1 MRVAICDDNQQDIER
16 IRRYT
21 LRMIDYAVEY
31 VFYTRPEELLR
42 ECADAEQKPDMYILD
57 IEMPGMDGL
66 AVAKQIR
73 ETDSKALLV
82 FLTSYTKYMPSVF
95 EVVTFDFIPK
105 PISEE
110 RLRVL
115 FEKAGTYLNLTNQSF
130 SFSYRRVR
138 YSLKFDEILYLEKR
152 GRQAIIHTKKMKYQ
166 SNMNLNEIWEKLD
179 ERMFAAV
186 HGSFIVN
193 LKHVHS
199 VSSGMVMLTDGT
211 ELGVTRGYRKELTE
225 STSHL
230 CREECDMALYGVRLV
245 INLFDLCIYR
255 RYLEEFIGNR
265 KTSMEFSV
273 LLLIVCE
280 LIGSA
285 VNQMG
290 ISWLNFVTMVAILC
304 VYVCQYEAGILSR
317 LIAVL
322 LYMGIMGV
330 AEPLGY
336 LFNKAFME
344 KVLDDTT
351 VSYYF
356 IVFFMALLKATIV
369 EVFCRLKSG
378 KSIRLSAMPKETQYM
393 LTMIPL
399 CSLISCFLLIEV
411 AKELISAQMV
421 VLCMCIIFVIIIT
434 NYVIFLMIEKY
445 TTVEEKQHE
454 EEMIQREIL
463 YRNEYY
469 QDMERY
475 QEQIQDIRHDMKN
488 RLTGLLA
495 AAEQG
500 SAELIKDRLQ
510 EVLGDIRLAEEI
522 IYSANPVV
530 NAILKVK
537 SVKAKEKEIPMQ
549 VTTLLP
555 QRVSVD
561 IGDMGVLYGNLLDN
575 AIEAAMAVE
584 QEKRYVHVES
594 KFQEGRLLLSI
605 KNSKPSGTSSCQQT
619 SKKDK
624 IKHGRGIRSVR
635 KVAEKYGGELM
646 LKDQG
651 EHFEA
656 VLLLNGVAKLE

>member
-1 MRVAICDDNQQDIER
+1 
-16 IRRYT
+16 
-21 LRMIDYAVEY
+21 
-31 VFYTRPEELLR
+31 
-42 ECADAEQKPDMYILD
+42 
-57 IEMPGMDGL
+57 
-66 AVAKQIR
+66 
-73 ETDSKALLV
+73 
-82 FLTSYTKYMPSVF
+82 
-95 EVVTFDFIPK
+95 
-105 PISEE
+105 
-110 RLRVL
+110 
-115 FEKAGTYLNLTNQSF
+115 
-130 SFSYRRVR
+130 
-138 YSLKFDEILYLEKR
+138 
-152 GRQAIIHTKKMKYQ
+152 
-166 SNMNLNEIWEKLD
+166 
-179 ERMFAAV
+179 
-186 HGSFIVN
+186 
-193 LKHVHS
+193 
-199 VSSGMVMLTDGT
+199 
-211 ELGVTRGYRKELTE
+211 
-225 STSHL
+225 
-230 CREECDMALYGVRLV
+230 MALYGVRLV

-273 LLLIVCE
+273 LLLVVCE

-304 VYVCQYEAGILSR
+304 VYVCQYEAGIVSR

-475 QEQIQDIRHDMKN
+475 QEQIQDIR
-488 RLTGLLA
+488 
-495 AAEQG
+495 
-500 SAELIKDRLQ
+500 
-510 EVLGDIRLAEEI
+510 LAEEI

-605 KNSKPSGTSSCQQT
+605 KNSKPSGTSSYQQT

-635 KVAEKYGGELM
+635 KVAEKYGGELL

>member
-1 MRVAICDDNQQDIER
+1 
-16 IRRYT
+16 
-21 LRMIDYAVEY
+21 
-31 VFYTRPEELLR
+31 
-42 ECADAEQKPDMYILD
+42 
-57 IEMPGMDGL
+57 
-66 AVAKQIR
+66 
-73 ETDSKALLV
+73 
-82 FLTSYTKYMPSVF
+82 
-95 EVVTFDFIPK
+95 
-105 PISEE
+105 
-110 RLRVL
+110 
-115 FEKAGTYLNLTNQSF
+115 
-130 SFSYRRVR
+130 
-138 YSLKFDEILYLEKR
+138 
-152 GRQAIIHTKKMKYQ
+152 
-166 SNMNLNEIWEKLD
+166 
-179 ERMFAAV
+179 
-186 HGSFIVN
+186 
-193 LKHVHS
+193 
-199 VSSGMVMLTDGT
+199 
-211 ELGVTRGYRKELTE
+211 
-225 STSHL
+225 
-230 CREECDMALYGVRLV
+230 MALYGVRLV

-304 VYVCQYEAGILSR
+304 VYVCQYEAGIVSR

-475 QEQIQDIRHDMKN
+475 QEQIQDIR
-488 RLTGLLA
+488 
-495 AAEQG
+495 
-500 SAELIKDRLQ
+500 
-510 EVLGDIRLAEEI
+510 LAEEI

-605 KNSKPSGTSSCQQT
+605 KNSKPSGTSSYRQT

-635 KVAEKYGGELM
+635 KVAEKYGGELL

>member
-1 MRVAICDDNQQDIER
+1 
-16 IRRYT
+16 
-21 LRMIDYAVEY
+21 
-31 VFYTRPEELLR
+31 
-42 ECADAEQKPDMYILD
+42 
-57 IEMPGMDGL
+57 
-66 AVAKQIR
+66 
-73 ETDSKALLV
+73 
-82 FLTSYTKYMPSVF
+82 
-95 EVVTFDFIPK
+95 
-105 PISEE
+105 
-110 RLRVL
+110 
-115 FEKAGTYLNLTNQSF
+115 
-130 SFSYRRVR
+130 
-138 YSLKFDEILYLEKR
+138 
-152 GRQAIIHTKKMKYQ
+152 
-166 SNMNLNEIWEKLD
+166 
-179 ERMFAAV
+179 
-186 HGSFIVN
+186 
-193 LKHVHS
+193 
-199 VSSGMVMLTDGT
+199 
-211 ELGVTRGYRKELTE
+211 
-225 STSHL
+225 
-230 CREECDMALYGVRLV
+230 MALYGVRLV

-322 LYMGIMGV
+322 LYMGIMGIS
-330 AEPLGY
+330 EPAGY
-336 LFNKAFME
+336 LFSKVFME
-344 KVLDDTT
+344 QIVEDD
-351 VSYYF
+351 VVIYYF
-356 IVFFMALLKATIV
+356 SAFLVVIFRLAIV
-369 EVFCRLKSG
+369 EVFCRLKAG
-378 KSIRLSAMPKETQYM
+378 KNVKVSSMPKETSYA
-393 LTMIPL
+393 LALIPL

-434 NYVIFLMIEKY
+434 NYIIFLMIEKY
-445 TTVEEKQHE
+445 TTVEEKQYE

-475 QEQIQDIRHDMKN
+475 QEQIQ
-488 RLTGLLA
+488 
-495 AAEQG
+495 
-500 SAELIKDRLQ
+500 
-510 EVLGDIRLAEEI
+510 DIRLAEEI

-605 KNSKPSGTSSCQQT
+605 KNSKPSGTSSYQQT
-619 SKKDK
+619 NKKDK

-635 KVAEKYGGELM
+635 KVAEKYGGELL

>member
-1 MRVAICDDNQQDIER
+1 
-16 IRRYT
+16 
-21 LRMIDYAVEY
+21 
-31 VFYTRPEELLR
+31 
-42 ECADAEQKPDMYILD
+42 
-57 IEMPGMDGL
+57 
-66 AVAKQIR
+66 
-73 ETDSKALLV
+73 
-82 FLTSYTKYMPSVF
+82 
-95 EVVTFDFIPK
+95 
-105 PISEE
+105 
-110 RLRVL
+110 
-115 FEKAGTYLNLTNQSF
+115 
-130 SFSYRRVR
+130 
-138 YSLKFDEILYLEKR
+138 
-152 GRQAIIHTKKMKYQ
+152 
-166 SNMNLNEIWEKLD
+166 
-179 ERMFAAV
+179 
-186 HGSFIVN
+186 
-193 LKHVHS
+193 
-199 VSSGMVMLTDGT
+199 
-211 ELGVTRGYRKELTE
+211 
-225 STSHL
+225 
-230 CREECDMALYGVRLV
+230 MALYGVRLV

-273 LLLIVCE
+273 ILLIVCE

-304 VYVCQYEAGILSR
+304 VYVCQYEAGIVSR

-475 QEQIQDIRHDMKN
+475 QEQIQDIR
-488 RLTGLLA
+488 
-495 AAEQG
+495 
-500 SAELIKDRLQ
+500 
-510 EVLGDIRLAEEI
+510 LAEEI

>member
-1 MRVAICDDNQQDIER
+1 
-16 IRRYT
+16 
-21 LRMIDYAVEY
+21 
-31 VFYTRPEELLR
+31 
-42 ECADAEQKPDMYILD
+42 
-57 IEMPGMDGL
+57 
-66 AVAKQIR
+66 
-73 ETDSKALLV
+73 
-82 FLTSYTKYMPSVF
+82 
-95 EVVTFDFIPK
+95 
-105 PISEE
+105 
-110 RLRVL
+110 
-115 FEKAGTYLNLTNQSF
+115 
-130 SFSYRRVR
+130 
-138 YSLKFDEILYLEKR
+138 
-152 GRQAIIHTKKMKYQ
+152 
-166 SNMNLNEIWEKLD
+166 
-179 ERMFAAV
+179 
-186 HGSFIVN
+186 
-193 LKHVHS
+193 
-199 VSSGMVMLTDGT
+199 
-211 ELGVTRGYRKELTE
+211 
-225 STSHL
+225 
-230 CREECDMALYGVRLV
+230 MALYGVRLV

-304 VYVCQYEAGILSR
+304 VYVCQYEAGIASR

-475 QEQIQDIRHDMKN
+475 QEQIQDIR
-488 RLTGLLA
+488 
-495 AAEQG
+495 
-500 SAELIKDRLQ
+500 
-510 EVLGDIRLAEEI
+510 LAEEI

-605 KNSKPSGTSSCQQT
+605 KNSKPSGTSSYQQT

-635 KVAEKYGGELM
+635 KVAEKYGGELL

>member
-1 MRVAICDDNQQDIER
+1 
-16 IRRYT
+16 
-21 LRMIDYAVEY
+21 
-31 VFYTRPEELLR
+31 
-42 ECADAEQKPDMYILD
+42 
-57 IEMPGMDGL
+57 
-66 AVAKQIR
+66 
-73 ETDSKALLV
+73 
-82 FLTSYTKYMPSVF
+82 
-95 EVVTFDFIPK
+95 
-105 PISEE
+105 
-110 RLRVL
+110 
-115 FEKAGTYLNLTNQSF
+115 
-130 SFSYRRVR
+130 
-138 YSLKFDEILYLEKR
+138 
-152 GRQAIIHTKKMKYQ
+152 
-166 SNMNLNEIWEKLD
+166 
-179 ERMFAAV
+179 
-186 HGSFIVN
+186 
-193 LKHVHS
+193 
-199 VSSGMVMLTDGT
+199 
-211 ELGVTRGYRKELTE
+211 
-225 STSHL
+225 
-230 CREECDMALYGVRLV
+230 MALYGVRLV

-304 VYVCQYEAGILSR
+304 VYVCQYEAGIVSR

-378 KSIRLSAMPKETQYM
+378 RSIRLSAMPKETQYM

-475 QEQIQDIRHDMKN
+475 QEQIQ
-488 RLTGLLA
+488 
-495 AAEQG
+495 
-500 SAELIKDRLQ
+500 
-510 EVLGDIRLAEEI
+510 DIRLAEEI

>member
-1 MRVAICDDNQQDIER
+1 
-16 IRRYT
+16 
-21 LRMIDYAVEY
+21 
-31 VFYTRPEELLR
+31 
-42 ECADAEQKPDMYILD
+42 
-57 IEMPGMDGL
+57 
-66 AVAKQIR
+66 
-73 ETDSKALLV
+73 
-82 FLTSYTKYMPSVF
+82 
-95 EVVTFDFIPK
+95 
-105 PISEE
+105 
-110 RLRVL
+110 
-115 FEKAGTYLNLTNQSF
+115 
-130 SFSYRRVR
+130 
-138 YSLKFDEILYLEKR
+138 
-152 GRQAIIHTKKMKYQ
+152 
-166 SNMNLNEIWEKLD
+166 
-179 ERMFAAV
+179 
-186 HGSFIVN
+186 
-193 LKHVHS
+193 
-199 VSSGMVMLTDGT
+199 
-211 ELGVTRGYRKELTE
+211 
-225 STSHL
+225 
-230 CREECDMALYGVRLV
+230 MALYGVRLV

-265 KTSMEFSV
+265 KTSMEFSI

-304 VYVCQYEAGILSR
+304 VYVCQYEAGIVSR

-378 KSIRLSAMPKETQYM
+378 RSIRLSAMPKETQYM

-475 QEQIQDIRHDMKN
+475 QEQIQ
-488 RLTGLLA
+488 
-495 AAEQG
+495 
-500 SAELIKDRLQ
+500 
-510 EVLGDIRLAEEI
+510 DIRLAEEI

>member
-1 MRVAICDDNQQDIER
+1 
-16 IRRYT
+16 
-21 LRMIDYAVEY
+21 
-31 VFYTRPEELLR
+31 
-42 ECADAEQKPDMYILD
+42 
-57 IEMPGMDGL
+57 
-66 AVAKQIR
+66 
-73 ETDSKALLV
+73 
-82 FLTSYTKYMPSVF
+82 
-95 EVVTFDFIPK
+95 
-105 PISEE
+105 
-110 RLRVL
+110 
-115 FEKAGTYLNLTNQSF
+115 
-130 SFSYRRVR
+130 
-138 YSLKFDEILYLEKR
+138 
-152 GRQAIIHTKKMKYQ
+152 
-166 SNMNLNEIWEKLD
+166 
-179 ERMFAAV
+179 
-186 HGSFIVN
+186 
-193 LKHVHS
+193 
-199 VSSGMVMLTDGT
+199 
-211 ELGVTRGYRKELTE
+211 
-225 STSHL
+225 
-230 CREECDMALYGVRLV
+230 MALYGVRLV

-304 VYVCQYEAGILSR
+304 VYVCQYEAGIVSR

-434 NYVIFLMIEKY
+434 NYIIFLMIEKY
-445 TTVEEKQHE
+445 TTVEEKQYE

-475 QEQIQDIRHDMKN
+475 QEQIQDIR
-488 RLTGLLA
+488 
-495 AAEQG
+495 
-500 SAELIKDRLQ
+500 
-510 EVLGDIRLAEEI
+510 LAEEI

-537 SVKAKEKEIPMQ
+537 SIKAKEKEIPMQ

-605 KNSKPSGTSSCQQT
+605 KNSKPSGTSSYQQT

-635 KVAEKYGGELM
+635 KVAEKYGGELL

-656 VLLLNGVAKLE
+656 ALLLNGITKLE

>member
-1 MRVAICDDNQQDIER
+1 
-16 IRRYT
+16 
-21 LRMIDYAVEY
+21 
-31 VFYTRPEELLR
+31 
-42 ECADAEQKPDMYILD
+42 
-57 IEMPGMDGL
+57 
-66 AVAKQIR
+66 
-73 ETDSKALLV
+73 
-82 FLTSYTKYMPSVF
+82 
-95 EVVTFDFIPK
+95 
-105 PISEE
+105 
-110 RLRVL
+110 
-115 FEKAGTYLNLTNQSF
+115 
-130 SFSYRRVR
+130 
-138 YSLKFDEILYLEKR
+138 
-152 GRQAIIHTKKMKYQ
+152 
-166 SNMNLNEIWEKLD
+166 
-179 ERMFAAV
+179 
-186 HGSFIVN
+186 
-193 LKHVHS
+193 
-199 VSSGMVMLTDGT
+199 
-211 ELGVTRGYRKELTE
+211 
-225 STSHL
+225 
-230 CREECDMALYGVRLV
+230 MALYGVRLV

-265 KTSMEFSV
+265 KTSMEFSI

-475 QEQIQDIRHDMKN
+475 QEQIQDIR
-488 RLTGLLA
+488 
-495 AAEQG
+495 
-500 SAELIKDRLQ
+500 
-510 EVLGDIRLAEEI
+510 LAEEI

>member
-1 MRVAICDDNQQDIER
+1 
-16 IRRYT
+16 
-21 LRMIDYAVEY
+21 
-31 VFYTRPEELLR
+31 
-42 ECADAEQKPDMYILD
+42 
-57 IEMPGMDGL
+57 
-66 AVAKQIR
+66 
-73 ETDSKALLV
+73 
-82 FLTSYTKYMPSVF
+82 
-95 EVVTFDFIPK
+95 
-105 PISEE
+105 
-110 RLRVL
+110 
-115 FEKAGTYLNLTNQSF
+115 
-130 SFSYRRVR
+130 
-138 YSLKFDEILYLEKR
+138 
-152 GRQAIIHTKKMKYQ
+152 
-166 SNMNLNEIWEKLD
+166 
-179 ERMFAAV
+179 
-186 HGSFIVN
+186 
-193 LKHVHS
+193 
-199 VSSGMVMLTDGT
+199 
-211 ELGVTRGYRKELTE
+211 
-225 STSHL
+225 
-230 CREECDMALYGVRLV
+230 MALYGVRLV

-273 LLLIVCE
+273 ILLIVCE

-290 ISWLNFVTMVAILC
+290 ISWLNFMTMVAILC
-304 VYVCQYEAGILSR
+304 VYVCQYEAGIVSR

-330 AEPLGY
+330 AGPLGY

-475 QEQIQDIRHDMKN
+475 QEQIQDIR
-488 RLTGLLA
+488 
-495 AAEQG
+495 
-500 SAELIKDRLQ
+500 
-510 EVLGDIRLAEEI
+510 LAEEI

-537 SVKAKEKEIPMQ
+537 SIKAKEKEIPMQ

-605 KNSKPSGTSSCQQT
+605 KNSKPSGTSSYQQT

-635 KVAEKYGGELM
+635 KVAEKYGGELL

>member
-1 MRVAICDDNQQDIER
+1 
-16 IRRYT
+16 
-21 LRMIDYAVEY
+21 
-31 VFYTRPEELLR
+31 
-42 ECADAEQKPDMYILD
+42 
-57 IEMPGMDGL
+57 
-66 AVAKQIR
+66 
-73 ETDSKALLV
+73 
-82 FLTSYTKYMPSVF
+82 
-95 EVVTFDFIPK
+95 
-105 PISEE
+105 
-110 RLRVL
+110 
-115 FEKAGTYLNLTNQSF
+115 
-130 SFSYRRVR
+130 
-138 YSLKFDEILYLEKR
+138 
-152 GRQAIIHTKKMKYQ
+152 
-166 SNMNLNEIWEKLD
+166 
-179 ERMFAAV
+179 
-186 HGSFIVN
+186 
-193 LKHVHS
+193 
-199 VSSGMVMLTDGT
+199 
-211 ELGVTRGYRKELTE
+211 
-225 STSHL
+225 
-230 CREECDMALYGVRLV
+230 MALYGVRLV

-304 VYVCQYEAGILSR
+304 VYVCQYEAGIASR

-369 EVFCRLKSG
+369 EVFCRLKSRR
-378 KSIRLSAMPKETQYM
+378 SIRLSAMPKETQYM

-434 NYVIFLMIEKY
+434 NYIIFLMIEKY

-475 QEQIQDIRHDMKN
+475 QEQIQDIR
-488 RLTGLLA
+488 
-495 AAEQG
+495 
-500 SAELIKDRLQ
+500 
-510 EVLGDIRLAEEI
+510 LAEEI

-537 SVKAKEKEIPMQ
+537 SIKAKEKEIPMQ

-605 KNSKPSGTSSCQQT
+605 KNSKPSGTSSYRQT

>member
-1 MRVAICDDNQQDIER
+1 
-16 IRRYT
+16 
-21 LRMIDYAVEY
+21 
-31 VFYTRPEELLR
+31 
-42 ECADAEQKPDMYILD
+42 
-57 IEMPGMDGL
+57 
-66 AVAKQIR
+66 
-73 ETDSKALLV
+73 
-82 FLTSYTKYMPSVF
+82 
-95 EVVTFDFIPK
+95 
-105 PISEE
+105 
-110 RLRVL
+110 
-115 FEKAGTYLNLTNQSF
+115 
-130 SFSYRRVR
+130 
-138 YSLKFDEILYLEKR
+138 
-152 GRQAIIHTKKMKYQ
+152 
-166 SNMNLNEIWEKLD
+166 
-179 ERMFAAV
+179 
-186 HGSFIVN
+186 
-193 LKHVHS
+193 
-199 VSSGMVMLTDGT
+199 
-211 ELGVTRGYRKELTE
+211 
-225 STSHL
+225 
-230 CREECDMALYGVRLV
+230 MALYGVRLV

-304 VYVCQYEAGILSR
+304 VYVCQYEVGIVSR

-475 QEQIQDIRHDMKN
+475 QEQIQDIR
-488 RLTGLLA
+488 
-495 AAEQG
+495 
-500 SAELIKDRLQ
+500 
-510 EVLGDIRLAEEI
+510 LAEEI

>member
-1 MRVAICDDNQQDIER
+1 
-16 IRRYT
+16 
-21 LRMIDYAVEY
+21 
-31 VFYTRPEELLR
+31 
-42 ECADAEQKPDMYILD
+42 
-57 IEMPGMDGL
+57 
-66 AVAKQIR
+66 
-73 ETDSKALLV
+73 
-82 FLTSYTKYMPSVF
+82 
-95 EVVTFDFIPK
+95 
-105 PISEE
+105 
-110 RLRVL
+110 
-115 FEKAGTYLNLTNQSF
+115 
-130 SFSYRRVR
+130 
-138 YSLKFDEILYLEKR
+138 
-152 GRQAIIHTKKMKYQ
+152 
-166 SNMNLNEIWEKLD
+166 
-179 ERMFAAV
+179 
-186 HGSFIVN
+186 
-193 LKHVHS
+193 
-199 VSSGMVMLTDGT
+199 
-211 ELGVTRGYRKELTE
+211 
-225 STSHL
+225 
-230 CREECDMALYGVRLV
+230 MALYGVRLV

-304 VYVCQYEAGILSR
+304 VYVCQYEAGIVSR

-475 QEQIQDIRHDMKN
+475 QEQIQDIR
-488 RLTGLLA
+488 
-495 AAEQG
+495 
-500 SAELIKDRLQ
+500 
-510 EVLGDIRLAEEI
+510 LAEEI

-605 KNSKPSGTSSCQQT
+605 KNSKPSGTSSYQQT
-619 SKKDK
+619 NKKDK

-635 KVAEKYGGELM
+635 KVAENMAGS
-646 LKDQG
+646 
-651 EHFEA
+651 FC
-656 VLLLNGVAKLE
+656 

>member
-1 MRVAICDDNQQDIER
+1 
-16 IRRYT
+16 
-21 LRMIDYAVEY
+21 
-31 VFYTRPEELLR
+31 
-42 ECADAEQKPDMYILD
+42 
-57 IEMPGMDGL
+57 
-66 AVAKQIR
+66 
-73 ETDSKALLV
+73 
-82 FLTSYTKYMPSVF
+82 
-95 EVVTFDFIPK
+95 
-105 PISEE
+105 
-110 RLRVL
+110 
-115 FEKAGTYLNLTNQSF
+115 
-130 SFSYRRVR
+130 
-138 YSLKFDEILYLEKR
+138 
-152 GRQAIIHTKKMKYQ
+152 
-166 SNMNLNEIWEKLD
+166 
-179 ERMFAAV
+179 
-186 HGSFIVN
+186 
-193 LKHVHS
+193 
-199 VSSGMVMLTDGT
+199 
-211 ELGVTRGYRKELTE
+211 
-225 STSHL
+225 
-230 CREECDMALYGVRLV
+230 MALYGVRLV

-304 VYVCQYEAGILSR
+304 VYVCQYEAGIVSR

-356 IVFFMALLKATIV
+356 IVFFMAFLKATIV

-475 QEQIQDIRHDMKN
+475 QEQIQDIR
-488 RLTGLLA
+488 
-495 AAEQG
+495 
-500 SAELIKDRLQ
+500 
-510 EVLGDIRLAEEI
+510 LAEEI

-605 KNSKPSGTSSCQQT
+605 KNSKPSGTSSYQQT

-635 KVAEKYGGELM
+635 KVAEKYGGELL

>member
-1 MRVAICDDNQQDIER
+1 
-16 IRRYT
+16 
-21 LRMIDYAVEY
+21 
-31 VFYTRPEELLR
+31 
-42 ECADAEQKPDMYILD
+42 
-57 IEMPGMDGL
+57 
-66 AVAKQIR
+66 
-73 ETDSKALLV
+73 
-82 FLTSYTKYMPSVF
+82 
-95 EVVTFDFIPK
+95 
-105 PISEE
+105 
-110 RLRVL
+110 
-115 FEKAGTYLNLTNQSF
+115 
-130 SFSYRRVR
+130 
-138 YSLKFDEILYLEKR
+138 
-152 GRQAIIHTKKMKYQ
+152 
-166 SNMNLNEIWEKLD
+166 
-179 ERMFAAV
+179 
-186 HGSFIVN
+186 
-193 LKHVHS
+193 
-199 VSSGMVMLTDGT
+199 
-211 ELGVTRGYRKELTE
+211 
-225 STSHL
+225 
-230 CREECDMALYGVRLV
+230 MALYGVRLV

-304 VYVCQYEAGILSR
+304 VYVCQYEAGIVSR

-322 LYMGIMGV
+322 LYMGIMGIS
-330 AEPLGY
+330 EPAGY
-336 LFNKAFME
+336 LFSKVFME
-344 KVLDDTT
+344 QIVEDD
-351 VSYYF
+351 VVIYYF
-356 IVFFMALLKATIV
+356 SAFLVVIFRLAIV
-369 EVFCRLKSG
+369 EVFCRLKAG
-378 KSIRLSAMPKETQYM
+378 KNVKVSSMPKETSYA
-393 LTMIPL
+393 LALIPL

-475 QEQIQDIRHDMKN
+475 QEQIQ
-488 RLTGLLA
+488 
-495 AAEQG
+495 
-500 SAELIKDRLQ
+500 
-510 EVLGDIRLAEEI
+510 DIRLAEEI

-605 KNSKPSGTSSCQQT
+605 KNSKPSGTSSYQQT
-619 SKKDK
+619 NKKDK

-635 KVAEKYGGELM
+635 KVAENMAGS
-646 LKDQG
+646 
-651 EHFEA
+651 FC
-656 VLLLNGVAKLE
+656 

>member
-1 MRVAICDDNQQDIER
+1 
-16 IRRYT
+16 
-21 LRMIDYAVEY
+21 
-31 VFYTRPEELLR
+31 
-42 ECADAEQKPDMYILD
+42 
-57 IEMPGMDGL
+57 
-66 AVAKQIR
+66 
-73 ETDSKALLV
+73 
-82 FLTSYTKYMPSVF
+82 
-95 EVVTFDFIPK
+95 
-105 PISEE
+105 
-110 RLRVL
+110 
-115 FEKAGTYLNLTNQSF
+115 
-130 SFSYRRVR
+130 
-138 YSLKFDEILYLEKR
+138 
-152 GRQAIIHTKKMKYQ
+152 
-166 SNMNLNEIWEKLD
+166 
-179 ERMFAAV
+179 
-186 HGSFIVN
+186 
-193 LKHVHS
+193 
-199 VSSGMVMLTDGT
+199 
-211 ELGVTRGYRKELTE
+211 
-225 STSHL
+225 
-230 CREECDMALYGVRLV
+230 MALYGVRLV

-304 VYVCQYEAGILSR
+304 VYVCQYEAGIVSR

-322 LYMGIMGV
+322 LYMGIMGIS
-330 AEPLGY
+330 EPAGY
-336 LFNKAFME
+336 LFSKVFME
-344 KVLDDTT
+344 QIVEDD
-351 VSYYF
+351 VVIYYF
-356 IVFFMALLKATIV
+356 SAFLVVIFRLAIV
-369 EVFCRLKSG
+369 EVFCRLKAG
-378 KSIRLSAMPKETQYM
+378 KNVKVSSMPKETSYA
-393 LTMIPL
+393 LALIPL

-434 NYVIFLMIEKY
+434 NYIIFLMIEKY
-445 TTVEEKQHE
+445 TTVEEKQYE

-475 QEQIQDIRHDMKN
+475 QEQIQ
-488 RLTGLLA
+488 
-495 AAEQG
+495 
-500 SAELIKDRLQ
+500 
-510 EVLGDIRLAEEI
+510 DIRLAEEI

-605 KNSKPSGTSSCQQT
+605 KNSKPSGTSSYQQT

>member
-1 MRVAICDDNQQDIER
+1 
-16 IRRYT
+16 
-21 LRMIDYAVEY
+21 
-31 VFYTRPEELLR
+31 
-42 ECADAEQKPDMYILD
+42 
-57 IEMPGMDGL
+57 
-66 AVAKQIR
+66 
-73 ETDSKALLV
+73 
-82 FLTSYTKYMPSVF
+82 
-95 EVVTFDFIPK
+95 
-105 PISEE
+105 
-110 RLRVL
+110 
-115 FEKAGTYLNLTNQSF
+115 
-130 SFSYRRVR
+130 
-138 YSLKFDEILYLEKR
+138 
-152 GRQAIIHTKKMKYQ
+152 
-166 SNMNLNEIWEKLD
+166 
-179 ERMFAAV
+179 
-186 HGSFIVN
+186 
-193 LKHVHS
+193 
-199 VSSGMVMLTDGT
+199 
-211 ELGVTRGYRKELTE
+211 
-225 STSHL
+225 
-230 CREECDMALYGVRLV
+230 MALYGVRLV

-304 VYVCQYEAGILSR
+304 VYVCQYEAGIVSR

-475 QEQIQDIRHDMKN
+475 QEQIH
-488 RLTGLLA
+488 
-495 AAEQG
+495 
-500 SAELIKDRLQ
+500 
-510 EVLGDIRLAEEI
+510 DIRLAEEI

-605 KNSKPSGTSSCQQT
+605 KNSKPSGTSSYQQT

-635 KVAEKYGGELM
+635 KVAEKYGGELL

>member
-1 MRVAICDDNQQDIER
+1 
-16 IRRYT
+16 
-21 LRMIDYAVEY
+21 
-31 VFYTRPEELLR
+31 
-42 ECADAEQKPDMYILD
+42 
-57 IEMPGMDGL
+57 
-66 AVAKQIR
+66 
-73 ETDSKALLV
+73 
-82 FLTSYTKYMPSVF
+82 
-95 EVVTFDFIPK
+95 
-105 PISEE
+105 
-110 RLRVL
+110 
-115 FEKAGTYLNLTNQSF
+115 
-130 SFSYRRVR
+130 
-138 YSLKFDEILYLEKR
+138 
-152 GRQAIIHTKKMKYQ
+152 
-166 SNMNLNEIWEKLD
+166 
-179 ERMFAAV
+179 
-186 HGSFIVN
+186 
-193 LKHVHS
+193 
-199 VSSGMVMLTDGT
+199 
-211 ELGVTRGYRKELTE
+211 
-225 STSHL
+225 
-230 CREECDMALYGVRLV
+230 MALYGVRLV

-265 KTSMEFSV
+265 KTSMEFSI

-304 VYVCQYEAGILSR
+304 VYVCQYEAGIVSR

-356 IVFFMALLKATIV
+356 IVFFMAFLKATIV

-463 YRNEYY
+463 YQNEYY

-475 QEQIQDIRHDMKN
+475 QEQIQ
-488 RLTGLLA
+488 
-495 AAEQG
+495 
-500 SAELIKDRLQ
+500 
-510 EVLGDIRLAEEI
+510 DIRLAEEI

>member
-1 MRVAICDDNQQDIER
+1 
-16 IRRYT
+16 
-21 LRMIDYAVEY
+21 
-31 VFYTRPEELLR
+31 
-42 ECADAEQKPDMYILD
+42 
-57 IEMPGMDGL
+57 
-66 AVAKQIR
+66 
-73 ETDSKALLV
+73 
-82 FLTSYTKYMPSVF
+82 
-95 EVVTFDFIPK
+95 
-105 PISEE
+105 
-110 RLRVL
+110 
-115 FEKAGTYLNLTNQSF
+115 
-130 SFSYRRVR
+130 
-138 YSLKFDEILYLEKR
+138 
-152 GRQAIIHTKKMKYQ
+152 
-166 SNMNLNEIWEKLD
+166 
-179 ERMFAAV
+179 
-186 HGSFIVN
+186 
-193 LKHVHS
+193 
-199 VSSGMVMLTDGT
+199 
-211 ELGVTRGYRKELTE
+211 
-225 STSHL
+225 
-230 CREECDMALYGVRLV
+230 MALYGVRLV

-304 VYVCQYEAGILSR
+304 VYVCQYEAGIVSR

-475 QEQIQDIRHDMKN
+475 QEQIQDIR
-488 RLTGLLA
+488 
-495 AAEQG
+495 
-500 SAELIKDRLQ
+500 
-510 EVLGDIRLAEEI
+510 LAEEI

-624 IKHGRGIRSVR
+624 IKHGRGIRSGR

>member
-1 MRVAICDDNQQDIER
+1 
-16 IRRYT
+16 
-21 LRMIDYAVEY
+21 
-31 VFYTRPEELLR
+31 
-42 ECADAEQKPDMYILD
+42 
-57 IEMPGMDGL
+57 
-66 AVAKQIR
+66 
-73 ETDSKALLV
+73 
-82 FLTSYTKYMPSVF
+82 
-95 EVVTFDFIPK
+95 
-105 PISEE
+105 
-110 RLRVL
+110 
-115 FEKAGTYLNLTNQSF
+115 
-130 SFSYRRVR
+130 
-138 YSLKFDEILYLEKR
+138 
-152 GRQAIIHTKKMKYQ
+152 
-166 SNMNLNEIWEKLD
+166 
-179 ERMFAAV
+179 
-186 HGSFIVN
+186 
-193 LKHVHS
+193 
-199 VSSGMVMLTDGT
+199 
-211 ELGVTRGYRKELTE
+211 
-225 STSHL
+225 
-230 CREECDMALYGVRLV
+230 MALYGVRLV

-265 KTSMEFSV
+265 KTSMEFSI

-304 VYVCQYEAGILSR
+304 VYVCQYEAGIVSR

-322 LYMGIMGV
+322 LYMGIMGIS
-330 AEPLGY
+330 EPAGY
-336 LFNKAFME
+336 LFSKVFME
-344 KVLDDTT
+344 QIVEDD
-351 VSYYF
+351 VVIYYF
-356 IVFFMALLKATIV
+356 SAFLVVIFRLAIV
-369 EVFCRLKSG
+369 EVFCRLKAG
-378 KSIRLSAMPKETQYM
+378 KNVKVSSMPKETSYA
-393 LTMIPL
+393 LALIPL

-434 NYVIFLMIEKY
+434 NYIIFLMIEKY
-445 TTVEEKQHE
+445 TTVEEKQYE

-475 QEQIQDIRHDMKN
+475 QEQIQ
-488 RLTGLLA
+488 
-495 AAEQG
+495 
-500 SAELIKDRLQ
+500 
-510 EVLGDIRLAEEI
+510 DIRLAEEI

-605 KNSKPSGTSSCQQT
+605 KNSKPSGTSSYQQT

-635 KVAEKYGGELM
+635 KVAEKYGGELL